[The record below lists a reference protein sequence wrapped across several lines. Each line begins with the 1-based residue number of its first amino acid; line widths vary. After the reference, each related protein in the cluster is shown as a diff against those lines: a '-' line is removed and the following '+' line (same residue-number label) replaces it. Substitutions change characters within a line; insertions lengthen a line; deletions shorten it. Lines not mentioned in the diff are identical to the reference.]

1 MTPQSKFTAILEQKR
16 EGAEAEKEALQ
27 QPVSSPT
34 AGRKGPGRPAGKR
47 TNPDYAQVTAYIPKS
62 LHEDVKI
69 ALIKEGGKEFSTL
82 VEELLSEWMRGK
94 AAALSP
100 KKPIAKS

>member
-1 MTPQSKFTAILEQKR
+1 MEPQSKFDAILDRKRDVEEEEEHTVEQTVVSTENGKR
-16 EGAEAEKEALQ
+16 
-27 QPVSSPT
+27 
-34 AGRKGPGRPAGKR
+34 GRGRPAGKR

-82 VEELLSEWMRGK
+82 VEELLAEWMQD
-94 AAALSP
+94 
-100 KKPIAKS
+100 KSG

>member
-1 MTPQSKFTAILEQKR
+1 MTPQSKFTAILERKR
-16 EGAEAEKEALQ
+16 DGEAEEKEALQ

-82 VEELLSEWMRGK
+82 VEELLSEWMRSK
-94 AAALSP
+94 AVAPSP
-100 KKPIAKS
+100 KKPITKN

>member
-1 MTPQSKFTAILEQKR
+1 MKPQSKFTAILEQKR
-16 EGAEAEKEALQ
+16 EGEEAEKEAQ
-27 QPVSSPT
+27 QPVSSST

-82 VEELLSEWMRGK
+82 VEELLSEWMRNK
-94 AAALSP
+94 AVAPLP
-100 KKPIAKS
+100 KKTITKN